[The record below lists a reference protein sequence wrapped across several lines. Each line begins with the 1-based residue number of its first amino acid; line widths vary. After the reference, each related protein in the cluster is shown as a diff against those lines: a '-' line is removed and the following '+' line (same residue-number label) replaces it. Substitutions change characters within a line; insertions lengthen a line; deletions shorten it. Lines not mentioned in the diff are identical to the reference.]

1 MKNYTYKLND
11 GEKAVLIIRR
21 GRSRGQFHRGHL
33 ASIAIERRDGSKV
46 YKPVG
51 YCGGYSPYWVA
62 NTSTYGYHYKSGLNK
77 CDHECFTQE
86 YNSLQILC
94 DEINEAGIVK

>member
-1 MKNYTYKLND
+1 MENYTYKLND

-21 GRSRGQFHRGHL
+21 GRSRGQFHCEYS
-33 ASIAIERRDGSKV
+33 ASVAIEREDGSKV

-51 YCGGYSPYWVA
+51 YRGGYSPYWIA

-77 CDHECFTQE
+77 WDDEHFTQE

-94 DEINEAGIVK
+94 NEINETRIVK